1 MVSYFFVR
9 EKYMPY
15 YEKYIL
21 EGFIMLSLLL
31 KVFGVMVLV
40 SLGVSLVIDAY
51 VIKNLGI
58 KLFTKLF

>member
-1 MVSYFFVR
+1 
-9 EKYMPY
+9 MPY
-15 YEKYIL
+15 YEKTIL
-21 EGFIMLSLLL
+21 EVFIMLSLLL

>member
-1 MVSYFFVR
+1 
-9 EKYMPY
+9 MPY
-15 YEKYIL
+15 YEKYIFWGPYYEKIIL

-31 KVFGVMVLV
+31 KVLCVMVLV

>member
-1 MVSYFFVR
+1 MVSYFWYAQNTYCIMR
-9 EKYMPY
+9 N
-15 YEKYIL
+15 IL
-21 EGFIMLSLLL
+21 LEVFIMLSLLL

>member
-1 MVSYFFVR
+1 MRNIF
-9 EKYMPY
+9 
-15 YEKYIL
+15 L
-21 EGFIMLSLLL
+21 EVFIMLSLLL